1 MRFLDSSGL
10 TSIDTTQRVAS
21 LPRAAGLS
29 WPPKFQARASTGDGT
44 SSTNAQSRQPTG
56 QSSPQT
62 TASTQGGLTPRPNA
76 AFLAQSLSQEGAS
89 GTAATETS
97 AYQAAATAYGRLA
110 TATPQQDGSVEV
122 LAGATQSVSS
132 KPVDLTV

>member
-1 MRFLDSSGL
+1 VDSSGL

-29 WPPKFQARASTGDGT
+29 WPPKFQARASTGDGAST
-44 SSTNAQSRQPTG
+44 TNAQPRQQTG
-56 QSSPQT
+56 QSSPQAT
-62 TASTQGGLTPRPNA
+62 PSTQGGLTPRPNA
-76 AFLAQSLSQEGAS
+76 AFLAQSLSQEVGSGAS
-89 GTAATETS
+89 TAETS